1 MVKHII
7 LWTLDQK
14 LSEIQKEEVKKGIKE
29 GLESLCGV
37 VPGLLDVKV
46 IIDGRLS
53 SSNCDV
59 MLDSTLESEEAL
71 KGYAIHPAHVK
82 VADSK
87 VRPDTIGRTCLDY
100 EI

>member
-71 KGYAIHPAHVK
+71 KGYPSSTCKGGRHKGAAIYHWPNM
-82 VADSK
+82 S
-87 VRPDTIGRTCLDY
+87 RL
-100 EI
+100 